1 MLTIAGTAVVWALA
15 LTLFGGFR
23 LDLLG
28 LTLRSNNPQ
37 RVYLIALL
45 ALAGYGVAGG
55 RLRRATVAR
64 MAQPFTRG
72 TRGFLTLVARRP
84 ALLAAAVAAGLTITA
99 AAGSTRIA
107 GGSDVYGYV
116 SQADLWLNGSP
127 LIRQPWVAEAP
138 WPEAEWT
145 FAPLGY
151 RPHSSE
157 RGTIVPTYSPGLP
170 LLLAAAKGIGGQCA
184 LFAVVPLL
192 AGLGVLATYGIGS
205 RLGSPWAG
213 VIGALL
219 VATSPAVLVVS
230 FEALTDVPVMSA
242 WALAFYLLL
251 ASTDAKA
258 VPRGRGLAFAA
269 GLIAGLAILIRPNL
283 VLLTI
288 PMGLWFFLR
297 RTAPHGGRLAS
308 AACFAAGAVPGALAV
323 AAINSALY
331 GSPTTSGYGS
341 FEEQFAWSH
350 VAGNAARY
358 LSWFAQAQTPIAL
371 AAFAALLLPVRRIW
385 PGLEDRRI
393 LGVTAAF
400 TAILWLQY
408 FAYLEFDSWSYLR
421 FLLPSW
427 PFLMTGLGAMIIA
440 GISTLRLSPIAR
452 AAACAA
458 IVAALAA
465 WTVGIASRSEVFG
478 QRQAAA
484 HEAPLGQLV
493 RQHTADNSVVI
504 AFERSGSIRYY
515 AGRTTLRYDFL
526 PPDWLDRAVEWL
538 TARGVRVYAVLDPN
552 HLEQVRTRFAGQ
564 RALAALERPVFLY
577 EPNRTA
583 LYDLSSPPGP
593 GQSLLV
599 VERDPGGRAACD
611 PPSAEAH
618 LVLH

>member
-1 MLTIAGTAVVWALA
+1 MLTIGAGAAVWALA
-15 LTLFGGFR
+15 LTAFGGFR
-23 LDLLG
+23 VNILG
-28 LTLRSNNPQ
+28 VTLRSNNPE

-45 ALAGYGVAGG
+45 ALAGYFLAGG
-55 RLRRATVAR
+55 RVRRQTVAR
-64 MAQPFTRG
+64 TAQPFARG
-72 TRGFLTLVARRP
+72 ARGLIDVVARRP
-84 ALLAAAVAAGLTITA
+84 ALLAAAFAAGLTITA

-116 SQADLWLNGSP
+116 SQADLWLSGSP
-127 LIRQPWVAEAP
+127 FIRQPWVAQAP

-151 RPHSSE
+151 RPHPSE

-170 LLLAAAKGIGGQCA
+170 FLLATAKAMGGQCA
-184 LFAVVPLL
+184 LFGVVPLL
-192 AGLGVLATYGIGS
+192 AGLGVLATFGIGS

-213 VIGALL
+213 VIGGLL

-251 ASTDAKA
+251 VSTDALRA
-258 VPRGRGLAFAA
+258 SRGRGLAFAA
-269 GLIAGLAILIRPNL
+269 GLTTGLAILIRPNL

-297 RTAPHGGRLAS
+297 RTAPHGGRLPS
-308 AACFAAGAVPGALAV
+308 AACFALGVLPGVLAV
-323 AAINSALY
+323 AAINDALY
-331 GSPTTSGYGS
+331 GSPATSGYGS
-341 FEEQFAWSH
+341 FEEQFAWAH

-358 LSWFAQAQTPIAL
+358 LAWFTQAQTPVAL
-371 AAFAALLLPVRRIW
+371 AGLAALLLPVRRIW
-385 PGLEDRRI
+385 PELKDRRI
-393 LGVTAAF
+393 LGIIAAF
-400 TAILWLQY
+400 VTILWLQY

-427 PFLMTGLGAMIIA
+427 PFLMIGLGAIVLA
-440 GISTLRLSPIAR
+440 GTSTLPLPPAAR
-452 AAACAA
+452 AIAATTLA
-458 IVAALAA
+458 VVLAA

-478 QRQAAA
+478 QRRAAE

-504 AFERSGSIRYY
+504 AFERSGSLRYY

-538 TARGVRVYAVLDPN
+538 TSRGAHVYAVLDAN

-564 RALAALERPVFLY
+564 RTLDALERPVFVY

-593 GQSLLV
+593 EHTLLLI
-599 VERDPGGRAACD
+599 ERAPAGRPACD
-611 PPSAEAH
+611 PPSDGAP
-618 LVLH
+618 LVLR